1 MVNINPG
8 QIVYLE
14 CLDQRL
20 YAEAIQIAGSV
31 RLWCR
36 PLMLVGQ
43 LPYGSRQQQRMI
55 AAAAT
60 NPETCSL
67 DLYDLKTAPDLL
79 WPLKSFK
86 MAFDTDFFALL
97 FHLRISDENSGPEDL
112 AKQRFQHFLHTCW
125 SHHSSEDD
133 NTSQPSPK
141 LVSIR

>member
-1 MVNINPG
+1 MNTINSG

-20 YAEAIQIAGSV
+20 YAEAIQLAGEV

-36 PLMLVGQ
+36 PLMLVGC
-43 LPYGSRQQQRMI
+43 LPYDSHQHQRVI

-60 NPETCSL
+60 DPEASSL
-67 DLYDLKTAPDLL
+67 ELYDLKTAPDLL
-79 WPLKSFK
+79 WPINSFK

-97 FHLRISDENSGPEDL
+97 FHLRIAENSGSESL
-112 AKQRFQHFLHTCW
+112 AKQRFQNFLHMCW
-125 SHHSSEDD
+125 NHNGSGNDAS
-133 NTSQPSPK
+133 NPSTK

>member
-14 CLDQRL
+14 CFDQRL
-20 YAEAIQIAGSV
+20 YAEAIQVAGSV

-36 PLMLVGQ
+36 PLMLVGR
-43 LPYGSRQQQRMI
+43 LPYDSRQQQRMI
-55 AAAAT
+55 ATAAT
-60 NPETCSL
+60 DPATCSL

-79 WPLKSFK
+79 WPINSFK

-97 FHLRISDENSGPEDL
+97 FHLRISEDNGIEDL
-112 AKQRFQHFLHTCW
+112 AKQHFQHFLQTCW
-125 SHHSSEDD
+125 DQHIHED
-133 NTSQPSPK
+133 NSSQPSTT